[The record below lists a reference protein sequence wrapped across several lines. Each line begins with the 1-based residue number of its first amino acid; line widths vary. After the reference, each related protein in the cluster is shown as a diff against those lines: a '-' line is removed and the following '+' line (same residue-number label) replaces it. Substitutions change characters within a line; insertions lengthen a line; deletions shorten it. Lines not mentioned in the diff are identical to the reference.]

1 MDGLNEQQ
9 MELTWISPRL
19 GPSVA
24 ARLFHSTR
32 TSMTPVQKAEL
43 IIQDLL
49 AAWFRVDSSE
59 IKLQH
64 IQYFCRN
71 ADKRDIL
78 RYRGIGPVSYAALRG
93 TKPPEVSP
101 DDPIIER
108 IDRMLE
114 ERPTPEATRIYSTAY
129 FALRRR
135 VAELRG
141 VAEDG
146 VTNEEVVAYM
156 KSMSDRELVRIEGVG
171 SRVED
176 VREEIE
182 NWPNT
187 RKRRRRSW

>member
-1 MDGLNEQQ
+1 
-9 MELTWISPRL
+9 
-19 GPSVA
+19 
-24 ARLFHSTR
+24 
-32 TSMTPVQKAEL
+32 MTPVQKAEL
-43 IIQDLL
+43 IIQGLL
-49 AAWFRVDSSE
+49 AAWFRADSSE
-59 IKLQH
+59 IKLHH

-93 TKPPEVSP
+93 KKPPEVSP
-101 DDPIIER
+101 NDPIIER
-108 IDRMLE
+108 IDRMLKDLK
-114 ERPTPEATRIYSTAY
+114 ERPTPGATRIYSTAY

-146 VTNEEVVAYM
+146 VTNEEVVAYV
-156 KSMSDRELVRIEGVG
+156 KSMPDRELVRIEGVG

-187 RKRRRRSW
+187 KKRRRRSW